1 MRLETTPMTSTQTIQ
16 LGDRVIHTSGMGS
29 GIVIGG
35 SVSRVIVRWDSGFPS
50 VSVEHP
56 ERLRRDF
63 GR

>member
-1 MRLETTPMTSTQTIQ
+1 MSTQAIQ
-16 LGDRVIHTSGMGS
+16 IGDRVVHKVGVAA

-56 ERLRRDF
+56 ERLRRDP
-63 GR
+63 RR